1 MPKPDVILGEQSR
14 VGMLRGFES
23 MARLLAITLGPI
35 GGNIANQICNFKDL
49 FNEKK
54 LEEPPYDEW
63 ETAVV
68 VYDRDDCS
76 NPNQTITIVGFAT
89 AIIREVTCPPDEKLI
104 QAEVICENVDWGR
117 GGGGNYGTMGS
128 IPGLVE

>member
-1 MPKPDVILGEQSR
+1 MTPSECGNNCFQSPETIAGETQY
-14 VGMLRGFES
+14 VF
-23 MARLLAITLGPI
+23 I

-54 LEEPPYDEW
+54 LEKPPYDEW

-76 NPNQTITIVGFAT
+76 NPNQTITIVGF
-89 AIIREVTCPPDEKLI
+89 CNGHHP
-104 QAEVICENVDWGR
+104 
-117 GGGGNYGTMGS
+117 
-128 IPGLVE
+128 